1 MTSEV
6 IDFTGRVIYYFFMS
20 SKNTYSSDVRAGI
33 LLREWRAA
41 RRMSQLD
48 LSLEAEVSTRH
59 ISYIE
64 TGKSQPSREMV
75 ARLSDALDMPLRER
89 NALFMAT
96 GYAPVYP
103 ETDLGAPELAPVRK
117 ALEFIL
123 DHQEPYPA
131 FILNRHWD
139 ILLANN
145 AAARIA
151 NFLHGGSKH
160 TNMVRKFFDPEDLRA
175 FVANWEVVARDLIRH
190 LHNEIATV
198 PSDTKARAL
207 LNEALSYPG
216 VPSLW
221 RKREL
226 GAKPPPVLTTTFRK
240 DDTELRFFSTIATFG
255 TSRDVTIDELRIEC
269 AFPADDAT
277 AKRCRKFVREDS
289 YPDTSVVINN
299 G

>member
-6 IDFTGRVIYYFFMS
+6 IDFTGRVIYYYSMS
-20 SKNTYSSDVRAGI
+20 SKNSYSSDAHAGI

-48 LSLEAEVSTRH
+48 LSLEAEVSARH

-75 ARLSDALDMPLRER
+75 ARLADALDMPLRER
-89 NALFMAT
+89 NTLFMAA
-96 GYAPVYP
+96 GYAPEYP

-139 ILLANN
+139 ILLTND
-145 AAARIA
+145 AAVRIA
-151 NFLHGGSKH
+151 NFLHGGSKYS
-160 TNMVRKFFDPEDLRA
+160 NMVRKFFDPEDLRA
-175 FVANWEVVARDLIRH
+175 VVANWEVVARDLIRH
-190 LHNEIATV
+190 LHDEIATV

-207 LNEALSYPG
+207 LDEVLSYPG

-226 GAKPPPVLTTTFRK
+226 GTKPPPVLTTTFRK
-240 DDTELRFFSTIATFG
+240 DDIELRFFSTIATFG

-269 AFPADDAT
+269 AFPADNAT
-277 AKRCRKFVREDS
+277 ARHCRKLAREDS
-289 YPDTSVVINN
+289 DSNTSMVID
-299 G
+299 